1 MTNPEQDNL
10 PSEIVVPSAEQDQS
24 FADILSAFEKQ
35 RTPKSD
41 DGDRRVSGTV
51 ISVTPEFV
59 FVDVGSKTEGAL
71 PLAAIEG
78 GAEAVKPGDK
88 LSVTVRGRNAE
99 GYYDLSLFKIAQ
111 PKDWTSLERAFAD
124 KSTIVGT
131 VTAVVKGGFRV
142 DVGVTAFMPASRSG
156 VRDAAEME
164 KLVGQEIR
172 CRITKLDATE
182 EDVVIDRRAVL
193 EEEQTLAREK
203 RYSEVREGDVIRG
216 TVRSLAEYGAFID
229 LGGVDGLLHI
239 SDISWS
245 RVNKPEDVL
254 SVGQELEVKVLKIS
268 PEGKKLSLG
277 LKQLQAHPWDA
288 VPDKFKLGDR
298 VSGTVTRLADFGAFV
313 ELEPGVEG
321 LIHVSEMSWVKKV
334 KKPSDLL
341 KTGDTVEAV
350 ILGINPAERRL
361 SLGLKQALGD
371 PWADIAQKF
380 PAGSVVEGPVSS
392 FTTFGAFVQL
402 AEGVEGMIHISE
414 ITAEKRLNHPQDALR
429 LREVVKAQVLAVDKE
444 KRQIKLSMKQLVPQE
459 IDEYIAEHKAGDTV
473 TGRIVSVEGQTAKVE
488 LGDGIIARATIPA
501 AAKQDEPAAAEPGKV
516 DLSALSS
523 MLKAKWKSGPS
534 ESTQKAAEVQAG
546 QLRSFRI
553 VSLNAE
559 SKQVELEMLRG

>member
-10 PSEIVVPSAEQDQS
+10 PSETAVPSAEQDQS

-35 RTPKSD
+35 RTKSD
-41 DGDRRVSGTV
+41 EGERRVSGTV
-51 ISVTPEFV
+51 IAVTPEFV

-71 PLAAIEG
+71 PLSAIEG

-111 PKDWTSLERAFAD
+111 PKDWTSLERSFAD

-203 RYSEVREGDVIRG
+203 RYSEVSEGDVIRG

-288 VPDKFKLGDR
+288 VPEKYNLGER

-341 KTGDTVEAV
+341 NTGDTVEAV

-392 FTTFGAFVQL
+392 FTKFGAFVQL
-402 AEGVEGMIHISE
+402 AEGVEGMVHISE
-414 ITAEKRLNHPQDALR
+414 ITAEKRLNTPQDALR
-429 LREVVKAQVLAVDKE
+429 AGEVVKAQVLSVDKE
-444 KRQIKLSMKQLVPQE
+444 KRQIKLSIKQLVPQE

-473 TGRIVSVEGQTAKVE
+473 TGRIVSVEGQSAKVE

-501 AAKQDEPAAAEPGKV
+501 AAKQDEPAAAADSGKV

-534 ESTQKAAEVQAG
+534 ESTQKAAEVQTG

-559 SKQVELEMLRG
+559 AKQVELEMLRG